1 MVNLVTV
8 LNISS
13 EEEGVIALYFPDL
26 LVEIYSCDEEKPH
39 VDFTYYVSVNEFH
52 RIKREIE
59 QFFGV
64 DL

>member
-13 EEEGVIALYFPDL
+13 EEEGVIALYLPDL
-26 LVEIYSCDEEKPH
+26 LVKIYSCDEEKPH